1 MKRILLVFIL
11 CFVFQMHHSQ
21 ELESYTINGETL
33 QLKTEIEGNLDLLW
47 LVSGNTFRY
56 FVRTEDGTISELK
69 NTTSEGN
76 EPEDYKITLEQLTN
90 DLPITKLKFRLY
102 NLMHYIDTHN
112 AMVDSNYVSTFNKSS
127 LKLRF
132 GVSGG
137 ITNNPFVSNPENIKV
152 PLFGA
157 EIELYEAKVKSGH
170 SGFLQARH
178 TLEADDFPY
187 STTELSLGY
196 RYRFI
201 NSSAFSIYGQVKF
214 ATLHFTDSEII
225 DENAINTDTSTT
237 SFEVP
242 LIFGIG
248 ADIKVSKTSFITII
262 YGELFGLLV
271 DNQGNFS
278 TDIAIGYKFNL

>member
-1 MKRILLVFIL
+1 MKRILVLIL
-11 CFVFQMHHSQ
+11 LCCAFQHNYSQ
-21 ELESYTINGETL
+21 DNYTVNGETL
-33 QLKTEIEGNLDLLW
+33 QLKTEIEGQLDLLW
-47 LVSGNTFRY
+47 NVSGNTYRY
-56 FVRTEDGTISELK
+56 FVRTEAGVITELK
-69 NTTSEGN
+69 NTKSEGN
-76 EPEDYKITLEQLTN
+76 EHEDYKITLEELTN
-90 DLPITKLKFRLY
+90 GLPAKRLKFRLY

-112 AMVDSNYVSTFNKSS
+112 AIVDSAYTLTFKKSN

-132 GVSGG
+132 GVSAG
-137 ITNNPFVSNPENIKV
+137 ITNNPFVKNPANIKV
-152 PLFGA
+152 PLLGA

-178 TLEADDFPY
+178 TLDQDDFPY

-201 NSSAFSIYGQVKF
+201 NLSSFSIYGQLKF
-214 ATLHFTDSEII
+214 ATLHFTDSEIF
-225 DENAINTDTSTT
+225 DENDINLETNTS

-248 ADIKVSKTSFITII
+248 TDIKVSKNSFITII

-271 DNQGNFS
+271 ENQGNFS
-278 TDIAIGYKFNL
+278 TDIAVGYKFNL

>member
-1 MKRILLVFIL
+1 MKRILVFIL
-11 CFVFQMHHSQ
+11 LCCAFQQHYSQ
-21 ELESYTINGETL
+21 DNYTVNGETL
-33 QLKTEIEGNLDLLW
+33 QLKTEIEGQLDLLW
-47 LVSGNTFRY
+47 TISGNTYRY
-56 FVRTEDGTISELK
+56 FVRTEDGAFTELK
-69 NTTSEGN
+69 NTKSEGHAI
-76 EPEDYKITLEQLTN
+76 EDYKITLEELTN
-90 DLPITKLKFRLY
+90 GLPTKRLKFRLY

-112 AMVDSNYVSTFNKSS
+112 SIVDSDYSSTFKKSN

-137 ITNNPFVSNPENIKV
+137 LTNNPFVNNPDNLKV
-152 PLFGA
+152 PLLGA
-157 EIELYEAKVKSGH
+157 ELELYEAKVKSGH

-178 TLEADDFPY
+178 TLDEDDFPY

-201 NSSAFSIYGQVKF
+201 NRSSFSIYGQIKF
-214 ATLHFTDSEII
+214 ATLHFTDSDIF
-225 DENAINTDTSTT
+225 DENDIPVENNNT

-248 ADIKVSKTSFITII
+248 ADIKVSKNSFITII

-278 TDIAIGYKFNL
+278 TDIAIGYKLNL